1 MSTKTFALR
10 TPARSRKIFSA
21 SFLIAAGMCGSLVA
35 SASCTFTSPL
45 STLTDFNR
53 PNETMSRLNPGYF
66 TAFSAWRI
74 CSSESGILRM
84 IGTDRRAVRSSRV
97 GGAAGGR
104 PLPTTIL
111 PWLSSKD
118 APAFF
123 LEKQQ
128 LAGHDQLM
136 KTSLRILLAAAAL
149 AALGACATYPKG
161 GQPALVGT
169 WTNPLGTVWVLNA
182 DGTFTVDLNHDGKTD
197 VTGKYSVSG
206 DMITIE
212 E

>member
-1 MSTKTFALR
+1 
-10 TPARSRKIFSA
+10 
-21 SFLIAAGMCGSLVA
+21 
-35 SASCTFTSPL
+35 
-45 STLTDFNR
+45 
-53 PNETMSRLNPGYF
+53 
-66 TAFSAWRI
+66 
-74 CSSESGILRM
+74 M

-97 GGAAGGR
+97 GGAPGGR
-104 PLPTTIL
+104 ALPTTIL

-149 AALGACATYPKG
+149 AALGACATYPKA

-212 E
+212 ELHGKTPKGCKGPATYKFARTDKDSLQFTVVSDTCKLRIQNVTQGWKRK